1 MKQRLKQIEGRDSG
15 AKDAE
20 IEPEIEAEIQRCKGA
35 IRHFKSAAILKK
47 SRS

>member
-1 MKQRLKQIEGRDSG
+1 MKQRLKQIEGRDLG

-20 IEPEIEAEIQRCKGA
+20 IEPEIEAEVEEDSSQI
-35 IRHFKSAAILKK
+35 HFKSAAILKK